1 MGGKAGGSIG
11 LGGDDFTTRYPNLA
25 ARRAEF
31 RERLHAGPLGQIL
44 SRMDQSMA
52 PPAAAAPAPTNPDTP
67 ATPAPSMS
75 DSDAGAIDAA
85 DPAGPGL
92 GEPSQITQDPGGAS
106 APPAMP
112 TGDMMAQTVM
122 PAMWTDQM
130 KRKAPDDGSL
140 NVTGQV

>member
-11 LGGDDFTTRYPNLA
+11 IGGDDFATRYPNLA
-25 ARRAEF
+25 AKRAEF
-31 RERLHAGPLGQIL
+31 RGRLHAGPLGQIL
-44 SRMDQSMA
+44 SNMDRAMA
-52 PPAAAAPAPTNPDTP
+52 PPAAAPAPDPGTP
-67 ATPAPSMS
+67 ATPAQSMG
-75 DSDAGAIDAA
+75 DSDAGAIDAV

-92 GEPSQITQDPGGAS
+92 GGPAQITQDPGGTS

-122 PAMWTDQM
+122 PTMWTDQM
-130 KRKAPDDGSL
+130 KRPKAPDDGSL